1 MASNLCMNENG
12 VRGANEGDDSY
23 YSTLMENPKTQTSQP
38 KSKRWTTIFIISLL
52 VVVTVISFIA
62 LGVAISDSMA
72 LKDVRSNLE
81 TLKSFHAPKKLD
93 PLRHWGA
100 HDDGYS
106 YRAFE
111 NVETWD
117 KAQAICRQ
125 KGGHLPVIRDERMRD
140 FVYNLMGQS
149 HQMLFHG
156 NWLGLTDRQK
166 PGQWL
171 TWDGKEPPFLYWGK
185 GEPNDQGGEENC
197 CVLAENNV
205 MNNVPCGTP
214 EFFYCQ
220 IKTDTLIKREAE
232 KYSTKLSNFLSKFK
246 DRKTGQ

>member
-1 MASNLCMNENG
+1 MA
-12 VRGANEGDDSY
+12 
-23 YSTLMENPKTQTSQP
+23 
-38 KSKRWTTIFIISLL
+38 
-52 VVVTVISFIA
+52 VVTYQKKNHTNTNVISGIILCINKQLVRILSRCLQTFFLGSNTQRNFFNLFFIHSVVWIRQCSRIGS
-62 LGVAISDSMA
+62 LTR
-72 LKDVRSNLE
+72 K
-81 TLKSFHAPKKLD
+81 TLYK
-93 PLRHWGA
+93 G
-100 HDDGYS
+100 
-106 YRAFE
+106 FE

-166 PGQWL
+166 AGQWL
-171 TWDGKEPPFLYWGK
+171 TWDGKEPPFLFWGK
-185 GEPNDQGGEENC
+185 GEPNDQGRQENC

-214 EFFYCQ
+214 EWFYCQ

-232 KYSTKLSNFLSKFK
+232 KYSTKLSNFLSKFE